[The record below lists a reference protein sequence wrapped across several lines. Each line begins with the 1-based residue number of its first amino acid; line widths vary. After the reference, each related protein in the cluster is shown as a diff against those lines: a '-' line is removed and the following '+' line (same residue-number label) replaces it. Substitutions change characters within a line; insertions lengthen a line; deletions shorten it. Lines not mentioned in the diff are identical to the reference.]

1 MRNHANPLFAMTRS
15 IVVVFLLGF
24 VATAAAQP
32 RSDYEIVKSFQ
43 AKYKAIKEAIKEAKT
58 VQDCADI
65 SANITELEKEF
76 AADTVLLNKSLYPD
90 KYDDMIDNVNGDL
103 SYAQNKLGLIE
114 TQVARITDL
123 EMQVRTLSGKVDSL
137 SSEND
142 KLMASLDVMS
152 KALEKNTKAIDSL
165 NKVIGRLR
173 EGLRARDAAIFA
185 LVDSM
190 FMQYGNNVQGLPDQ
204 QKNMLLGKVER
215 HSVVANVLQAA
226 EQNMKFLESTQLTGK
241 DLVQM
246 LKEQHKFSS
255 YWNGLG
261 PRLANLYVNKRE
273 RAKQVAAVDTAIAQW
288 GRKADSTLW
297 SGLNAEFTSNKID
310 VQHFSNGSE
319 FVTSLGAYLDSQG
332 GDLKASTS
340 EKAARLKNFMDNVWN
355 PSVGTQWLPMLVDEG
370 IITKDQQTQL
380 QTKLAAWQGAAQ
392 PSNWLTYTIIIIILV
407 VLVIFVVSRRKKS
420 PLQGQKI
427 SQN

>member
-1 MRNHANPLFAMTRS
+1 MRTHANPLVAMTRS

-58 VQDCADI
+58 VQDCAEI
-65 SANITELEKEF
+65 SANISELEKEF

-90 KYDDMIDNVNGDL
+90 KYDDMIANINGDL
-103 SYAQNKLGLIE
+103 SYAQNNLGLIE

-123 EMQVRTLSGKVDSL
+123 EVQVRTLSGKVDSL
-137 SSEND
+137 TSEND

-152 KALEKNTKAIDSL
+152 KAVEKNKQVIDSL
-165 NKVIGRLR
+165 SKIISRLR
-173 EGLRARDAAIFA
+173 RGLRARDAAIFA
-185 LVDSM
+185 MADSM
-190 FMQYGNNVQGLPDQ
+190 FMQYNKNVEGLPEQ
-204 QKNMLLGKVER
+204 QKSTLIRKVESR
-215 HSVVANVLQAA
+215 NVVGNILQAA
-226 EQNMKFLESTQLTGK
+226 QQNTKFLESTQLTGK

-246 LKEQHKFSS
+246 LREQHKFSS
-255 YWNGLG
+255 YWKGLG
-261 PRLANLYVNKRE
+261 PKLANLYVNKRE
-273 RAKQVAAVDTAIAQW
+273 RVKDVAAVDTAIARW

-310 VQHFSNGSE
+310 IQPFSNGNE
-319 FVTSLGAYLDSQG
+319 FVTYLGAYLDSQG
-332 GDLKASTS
+332 GDPKASTS
-340 EKAARLKNFMDNVWN
+340 EKAAKLKNFMDNVWN
-355 PSVGTQWLPMLVDEG
+355 PSVGTQWLPMLVDEW

-420 PLQGQKI
+420 PLQGQKL